1 MIPLCLVPFPLHVC
15 RAQQD
20 IDFFQSEPR
29 HGQHHSQ
36 SFSAQEKVASGKCST
51 CLPSLPLPSSPPTHT
66 CLQALTS
73 WVTAGNSHPP
83 AGPVLFLR
91 KENSWVIL
99 KMEVKIHL
107 TSQLQLSGPRKQH
120 LRTGVVDVT
129 WKLRAADAL
138 SAPSRRDCILH
149 RAAPKDFCWV
159 ALVSFFSFIKCIHWR
174 LVFWGFWLREERPV
188 SKLAN

>member
-83 AGPVLFLR
+83 AGPVLFLG

-107 TSQLQLSGPRKQH
+107 TSQLQLSGRGAAFKDRSCGCDLKAKSSGCFVRPQQERLHTSQGGSKGLLLGCFGLILLFYKMYSLTSGL
-120 LRTGVVDVT
+120 LR
-129 WKLRAADAL
+129 L
-138 SAPSRRDCILH
+138 
-149 RAAPKDFCWV
+149 
-159 ALVSFFSFIKCIHWR
+159 
-174 LVFWGFWLREERPV
+174 
-188 SKLAN
+188 LA